1 MGEHIIFKSMLYS
14 GIYDVASFMKEKMQL
29 SNNEGMSKLWCYHK
43 TDNYIPTK
51 IFLGRIEFVYF
62 QF

>member
-1 MGEHIIFKSMLYS
+1 MLYS